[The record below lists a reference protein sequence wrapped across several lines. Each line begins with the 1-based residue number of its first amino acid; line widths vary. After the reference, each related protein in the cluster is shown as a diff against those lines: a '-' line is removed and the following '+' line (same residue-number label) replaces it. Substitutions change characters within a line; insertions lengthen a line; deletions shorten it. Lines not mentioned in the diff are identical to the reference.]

1 MKKLLFSLMMTA
13 IAGGSFAQEV
23 GADGPKIEF
32 TKDTHDYGNVKYG
45 ADGTTTF
52 EFKNTGKAPL
62 IISNAKASCGCT
74 VPDWTKDPVNP
85 GQKGNLKVTYDTKR
99 PGLINKSIT
108 VTSNAVN
115 EPTKVLRIKGEVGA
129 KPETGMPE
137 NNAGPMNK

>member
-13 IAGGSFAQEV
+13 VAGASFAQEV
-23 GADGPKIEF
+23 GADGAKIEF

-62 IISNAKASCGCT
+62 IISSAKASCGCT

-85 GQKGNLKVTYDTKR
+85 GQKGSLKVTYDTKR